1 MDEAMRGECI
11 PVMSQDL
18 ILGGAGCRSRGSGI
32 RWCEMIIYLYAE
44 SFFAF
49 YYVLGSYVVSPK
61 YIY

>member
-1 MDEAMRGECI
+1 MHTGDEPRF
-11 PVMSQDL
+11 DL
-18 ILGGAGCRSRGSGI
+18 RGAGCRSRGSGI
-32 RWCEMIIYLYAE
+32 RWCEMIIYLYAV